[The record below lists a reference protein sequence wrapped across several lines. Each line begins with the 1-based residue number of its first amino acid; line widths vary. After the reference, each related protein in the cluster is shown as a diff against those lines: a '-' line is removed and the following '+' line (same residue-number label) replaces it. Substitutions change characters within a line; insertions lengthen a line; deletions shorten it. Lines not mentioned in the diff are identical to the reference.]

1 MLETWIRRFVPDYRS
16 KRELREEL
24 RRYEKAANVF
34 RIEVTAKIS
43 ERDYVKWI
51 SDEGFEKVN
60 HSIERKLI
68 ARMTESIKK
77 HSNIQSIYSDEE
89 NYRYFVAHIDVADNW
104 KGCVTYE
111 QGISD
116 R

>member
-1 MLETWIRRFVPDYRS
+1 MFEGLIRRFVPDYRS

-24 RRYEKAANVF
+24 SRYEKAANVF

-43 ERDYVKWI
+43 QRDYEKWI
-51 SDEGFEKVN
+51 SDEGFENVN
-60 HSIERKLI
+60 HCIERRLI

-77 HSNIQSIYSDEE
+77 HLHIQNIYSVEE